1 MLKLNEKDETE
12 LYKNWNGSL
21 YGRNEY
27 ADPEGEQMEC
37 LLTLEERIRTY
48 PSIIEKWQEN
58 LQKSSRILEIAEKKM
73 KLYYGLAGGL
83 IVFTILFM
91 MLVVG
96 LKLNSTWVMVA
107 TGLIFVIMTGVFI
120 LIFLGINVTC
130 FYGVHNEWNVFQRYI
145 QRYQVHTLKMKN
157 RELATG
163 IHQMEEE
170 YRRAEDYRNRLK
182 KGELLAEEEYQWAM
196 TRLEVPEMPIHTENL
211 AENIGKRER
220 W

>member
-12 LYKNWNGSL
+12 LYKNWNGSF
-21 YGRNEY
+21 YGRGEY

-58 LQKSSRILEIAEKKM
+58 LQKSSQILEIAEKKM
-73 KLYYGLAGGL
+73 KIYYGLSGGL
-83 IVFTILFM
+83 VVFTLLFM

-107 TGLIFVIMTGVFI
+107 TGLIFLIMTGVFI
-120 LIFLGINVTC
+120 LIFLGINITC
-130 FYGVHNEWNVFQRYI
+130 FYGVHNEWNVFQKYI
-145 QRYQVHTLKMKN
+145 QRYQVHTLKTKN
-157 RELATG
+157 RELVTG

-182 KGELLAEEEYQWAM
+182 KGELLAEEEYRWAM
-196 TRLEVPEMPIHTENL
+196 TRMEVPEMPIHTENL
-211 AENIGKRER
+211 AENIGKRNR